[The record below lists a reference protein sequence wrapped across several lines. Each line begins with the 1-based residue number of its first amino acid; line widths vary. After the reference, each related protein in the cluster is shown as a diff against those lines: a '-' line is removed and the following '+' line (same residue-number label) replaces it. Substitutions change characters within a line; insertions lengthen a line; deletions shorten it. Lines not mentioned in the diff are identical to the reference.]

1 MKAVINVVLA
11 ICACALAYVC
21 FLSIRGPIKFE
32 EEKKFR
38 DRVVIA
44 RLIDIRKAQ
53 QEYRMLHKQQYTASF
68 DTLID
73 FVKNARIPF
82 VAKEGVLTDKQL
94 EDGLTERKA
103 MAMIERA
110 KKTCKW
116 DEVRKNGL
124 ENFKRDTLWV
134 AVRDTVFPKNFN
146 ADSLR
151 YVPFGNGAQFEM
163 ATKSDT
169 TKSGAPI
176 YLLEAKT
183 PYTVYL
189 DGLDKQEIINL
200 IDIQQKLGKYPGLMM
215 GSIEVPNNNAGN
227 WE

>member
-1 MKAVINVVLA
+1 M
-11 ICACALAYVC
+11 
-21 FLSIRGPIKFE
+21 GPINFDN
-32 EEKKFR
+32 EKKIR
-38 DRVVIA
+38 DKVVIA
-44 RLIDIRKAQ
+44 RLMDIRRAQ

-73 FVKNARIPF
+73 FVKSAKIPF

-94 EDGLTERKA
+94 EDGLTEKKA
-103 MAMIERA
+103 MAIIERA
-110 KKTCKW
+110 KKTGKW
-116 DEVRKNGL
+116 DDVKKNGL
-124 ENFKRDTLWV
+124 ENFKRDTLWI
-134 AVRDTVFPKNFN
+134 AVTDTIFPKGFY

-151 YVPFGNGAQFEM
+151 YVPFGNGAQFEI

-176 YLLEAKT
+176 YLLEVKT

-200 IDIQQKLGKYPGLMM
+200 IDVQQKLGKYPGLMM
-215 GSIEVPNNNAGN
+215 GSIEMPNNNAGN